1 MFLRL
6 GCGAADL
13 DLALAR
19 GLLFKREKLVKETR
33 YNKQNLYNNHREGE
47 NDKKEERG
55 RGKGTCE
62 ISLENRNDS
71 FVNFD
76 AAVRKEPENR

>member
-13 DLALAR
+13 DLALA
-19 GLLFKREKLVKETR
+19 GVLLFKREKLVKTSRIYTETIGKEKMTR
-33 YNKQNLYNNHREGE
+33 
-47 NDKKEERG
+47 KEERG

-62 ISLENRNDS
+62 ISFENRTDS

-76 AAVRKEPENR
+76 AAVWEEPENRYGKI